1 MSKIIPSSYE
11 LLQFYVYY
19 IDWVTRSNVKDNA
32 MFSKN
37 ICLTESIFRYW
48 HTGRKC
54 THSEAMR
61 IVAEYLEQ
69 LQKAELPV
77 LHPFNES
84 KEELEQECR
93 EGKCH
98 LNEKRIE
105 WVRQRLADAGKPPSD
120 SDYTWYDV
128 EGLVQ
133 GFEACAIN
141 NTNFAKVLCEVYDLA
156 DKIRNQGWKQEHK
169 ESYERLD
176 KIFKQIYSNH
186 KEMFQMEDV

>member
-19 IDWVTRSNVKDNA
+19 LDWVNRSNVKDNA

-61 IVAEYLEQ
+61 IVGEYLEQ

-105 WVRQRLADAGKPPSD
+105 WVRQRLADAG
-120 SDYTWYDV
+120 V
-128 EGLVQ
+128 EIATLSLGVLSYLESVVLYVFSLEEHLQ
-133 GFEACAIN
+133 FEALKLILEAAIDIEQN
-141 NTNFAKVLCEVYDLA
+141 RIDSFE
-156 DKIRNQGWKQEHK
+156 
-169 ESYERLD
+169 
-176 KIFKQIYSNH
+176 
-186 KEMFQMEDV
+186 